1 MATTYGRT
9 IKERDGKQFVFETAE
24 AIEPGTLVALNA
36 AGKAVPATAT
46 AGLTVVG
53 IADPMPNLAENQVC
67 ARRGCFAFDA
77 VSGADAPTQADVG
90 KAVYAADPVTLA
102 KVATGNRPQAGILM
116 AIDTDG
122 CWVKI

>member
-1 MATTYGRT
+1 MGTNYGRT
-9 IKERDGKQFVFETAE
+9 IKERDAKQFVFETA
-24 AIEPGTLVALNA
+24 ATIEPGTLVALNA

-53 IADPMPNLAENQVC
+53 IAEYMPNLAENQVC

-77 VSGADAPTQADVG
+77 VAGADAPTLADVG
-90 KAVYAADPVTLA
+90 KPVFAADAVSLA
-102 KVATGNRPQAGILM
+102 RVGAGDRPQAGILM
-116 AIDTDG
+116 AVDELA